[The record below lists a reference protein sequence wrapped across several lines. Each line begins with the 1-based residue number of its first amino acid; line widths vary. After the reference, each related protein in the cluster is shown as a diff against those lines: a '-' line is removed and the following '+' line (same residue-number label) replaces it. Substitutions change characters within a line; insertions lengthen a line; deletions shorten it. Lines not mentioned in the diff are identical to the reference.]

1 MLQAAK
7 RAGAAAIAS
16 GGGQE
21 DRCRTATP
29 RLPTMVV
36 RRIRSIGGCLTGMP
50 NRAGYAGSRNA
61 SSTGRPL
68 GVAGCGG
75 GSRVFSGA
83 DRDDAADAGP

>member
-1 MLQAAK
+1 MHQAAK

-21 DRCRTATP
+21 DGCRTATAS
-29 RLPTMVV
+29 LLTMVV

-61 SSTGRPL
+61 SSAGRPL
-68 GVAGCGG
+68 DVAGCGG
-75 GSRVFSGA
+75 GSRVF
-83 DRDDAADAGP
+83 